1 MMRSRPNL
9 LLQGTSCKFLCA
21 GPLLGTVMYQSSGNC
36 LSSALLSLVYA
47 TMLTQCEK
55 PATNSHSGHLRTQ
68 ASCFGALRLCISL
81 DLPINYFISF
91 STCLHTKALPR

>member
-9 LLQGTSCKFLCA
+9 LLQRTSYTFLCA

-36 LSSALLSLVYA
+36 VSSALLSLVCA
-47 TMLTQCEK
+47 TILTQCEK

-68 ASCFGALRLCISL
+68 ASCFGALRWSISL
-81 DLPINYFISF
+81 DFSINYFISF
-91 STCLHTKALPR
+91 STVYT